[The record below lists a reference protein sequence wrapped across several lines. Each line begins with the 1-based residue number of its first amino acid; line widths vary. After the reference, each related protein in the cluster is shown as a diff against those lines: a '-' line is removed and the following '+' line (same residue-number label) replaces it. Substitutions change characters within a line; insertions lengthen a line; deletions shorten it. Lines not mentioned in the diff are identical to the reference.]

1 MYFNIEPTAYIVY
14 KNDLLITPFNTPIKT
29 EFYDEDTD
37 EEEEIELGYIL
48 AHRFDLAY
56 SPSRLVCFADN
67 LDSDLFHMAN
77 FLLENK
83 TNYQKIYGSR
93 YLFYI
98 DHIFIAPEFR
108 GHGYALQALA
118 LFLELFARGEVVSC
132 HPAPMDDLKN
142 KYSKTKGQLIMRK
155 YWSKLGLTYYSKK
168 HNILWQDE
176 WSMPKWLKSTIFKS
190 FDDL

>member
-1 MYFNIEPTAYIVY
+1 MYFKIEPTAYPFDGH
-14 KNDLLITPFNTPIKT
+14 NLLITPFKTPIKT

-37 EEEEIELGYIL
+37 EEKDIELGYIL

-56 SPSRLVCFADN
+56 SPRILVSFADD
-67 LDSDLFHMAN
+67 LESDLFHVAK
-77 FLLENK
+77 FFFENK
-83 TNYQKIYGSR
+83 KNSQKISGSR
-93 YLFYI
+93 YQ
-98 DHIFIAPEFR
+98 FR

-132 HPAPMDDLKN
+132 HPIPMNDLES
-142 KYSKTKGQLIMRK
+142 KYSKTQGKLIMRK
-155 YWSKLGLTYYSKK
+155 YWSKLGLTYYSKT

>member
-1 MYFNIEPTAYIVY
+1 MYFQIEPTAYIVN
-14 KNDLLITPFNTPIKT
+14 KHDLLITPFKTPIKT

-37 EEEEIELGYIL
+37 EEKDIELGYIL

-56 SPSRLVCFADN
+56 SPRTLVSFADD
-67 LDSDLFHMAN
+67 LDSDLFHVAN
-77 FLLENK
+77 FLFENK

-98 DHIFIAPEFR
+98 DYIFLEPEFR

-118 LFLELFARGEVVSC
+118 LFLQIFARGEVVSC
-132 HPAPMDDLKN
+132 HPRPMNDLEG

-176 WSMPKWLKSTIFKS
+176 WSMPQWLKSTIFKS
-190 FDDL
+190 FDD

>member
-1 MYFNIEPTAYIVY
+1 MYFQIEPTAYIVEGH
-14 KNDLLITPFNTPIKT
+14 DLLITPFKTPIKT

-37 EEEEIELGYIL
+37 EEKDIQLGYIL

-56 SPSRLVCFADN
+56 SPRRLVSFADD
-67 LDSDLFHMAN
+67 LDSDLFRVAEFFFMK
-77 FLLENK
+77 K

-98 DHIFIAPEFR
+98 DYIFIEPEFR

-118 LFLELFARGEVVSC
+118 LFLELFARGEIVSC
-132 HPAPMDDLKN
+132 HPIPMKDLEG

-176 WSMPKWLKSTIFKS
+176 WSMPQWLKSTIFKS